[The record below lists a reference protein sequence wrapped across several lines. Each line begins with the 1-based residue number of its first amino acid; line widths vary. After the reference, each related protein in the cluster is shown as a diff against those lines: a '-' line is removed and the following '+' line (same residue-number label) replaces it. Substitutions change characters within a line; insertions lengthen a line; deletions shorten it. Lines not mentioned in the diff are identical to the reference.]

1 MNPSTKQK
9 QIHREQ
15 TCGCQGGEDGGMN
28 WEFRVGRCK
37 LLCIEWI
44 NKVLLDSTGNSTQSP
59 RINHHEKK
67 YKKNVYNVYNKIT
80 SLYNRN

>member
-44 NKVLLDSTGNSTQSP
+44 NNKVLLDSTGNSTQSP

-67 YKKNVYNVYNKIT
+67 YKKKVYNVYN
-80 SLYNRN
+80 